1 MNVKSTIKSKKSL
14 ILLTLLLLHVVRV
27 NRMDTNCQENSQLS
41 WLADFIFAEMA
52 SPAPCFTMNTAIQ
65 LIKFDIRKIK
75 STLNVVE
82 LKFLQIISKK
92 SFVIGDIKS
101 GDRIW
106 TMASKGSNP
115 DDVAAFGESRNKSQF
130 GWTTELKDSAWAV
143 TIYSATDGWLMIAVV
158 KTNNELDYFVI

>member
-1 MNVKSTIKSKKSL
+1 MNVKSTIKSRKSL
-14 ILLTLLLLHVVRV
+14 ILLTLLVPLVDRGS
-27 NRMDTNCQENSQLS
+27 MSQLS

-52 SPAPCFTMNTAIQ
+52 SPAPCLTINTAIQ
-65 LIKFDIRKIK
+65 LIKFEIRKIK

-106 TMASKGSNP
+106 TMASKGSRP

-143 TIYSATDGWLMIAVV
+143 TIYSATDGWLIIAVV
-158 KTNNELDYFVI
+158 KT

>member
-1 MNVKSTIKSKKSL
+1 
-14 ILLTLLLLHVVRV
+14 
-27 NRMDTNCQENSQLS
+27 
-41 WLADFIFAEMA
+41 MA
-52 SPAPCFTMNTAIQ
+52 SPAPCLTINTAIQ
-65 LIKFDIRKIK
+65 LIKFEIRKIK

-115 DDVAAFGESRNKSQF
+115 DGVAAFGESRNKSQF
-130 GWTTELKDSAWAV
+130 GCTTELNDSAWAV
-143 TIYSATDGWLMIAVV
+143 TIYSATDG
-158 KTNNELDYFVI
+158 